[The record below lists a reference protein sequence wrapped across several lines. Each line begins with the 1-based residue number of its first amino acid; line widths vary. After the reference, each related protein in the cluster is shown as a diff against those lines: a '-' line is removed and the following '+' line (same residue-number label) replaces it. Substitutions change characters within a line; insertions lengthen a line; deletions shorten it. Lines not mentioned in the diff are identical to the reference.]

1 MKKRFLVLA
10 MMVVVMIFTT
20 ACSKGQNKT
29 LSEADRVRNIVTSY
43 IGVEHTDE
51 GTQFAFASEE
61 EAHDFEYYWL
71 DHGQT
76 VSGIIINT
84 QTGYYYVTVV
94 EEDFEQVVNE
104 LAAELSRR

>member
-1 MKKRFLVLA
+1 MKKFLVLVTA
-10 MMVVVMIFTT
+10 IIMIFTTT

-51 GTQFAFASEE
+51 GTEFAFASEE
-61 EAHDFEYYWL
+61 QARDFEYYWL

-76 VSGIIINT
+76 VSGIVIKSR
-84 QTGYYYVTVV
+84 TGYYYVTVV
-94 EEDFEQVVNE
+94 EEDFEQVVNV
-104 LAAELSRR
+104 LAAELSKK

>member
-1 MKKRFLVLA
+1 MKKFLVLVA
-10 MMVVVMIFTT
+10 AIIMIFTT

-51 GTQFAFASEE
+51 GTEFAFASEE
-61 EAHDFEYYWL
+61 QARDFEYYWL

-76 VSGIIINT
+76 VSGIVIKSR
-84 QTGYYYVTVV
+84 TGYYYVTVV
-94 EEDFEQVVNE
+94 EEDFEQVVCE